1 MVFLCPPPEYFTHIS
16 ENLQDA
22 ERVFFNPGNN
32 YCKFVECIDTS
43 TNYYTLP
50 DPQDILS
57 KHMGYNPPE
66 KKWTTY
72 NYALQERTFKAG
84 YWSAYIMDSKGFEVL
99 HLGRAKGVLNAY
111 KLIYKHFLTILKTRK
126 K

>member
-66 KKWTTY
+66 KNGQPITTHSKNEY
-72 NYALQERTFKAG
+72 LKRVIGMLILWIPKALRFCILGVQKA
-84 YWSAYIMDSKGFEVL
+84 L
-99 HLGRAKGVLNAY
+99 
-111 KLIYKHFLTILKTRK
+111 
-126 K
+126 